1 MQNIAASSR
10 AHDKASAIA
19 TVRKMVRTVEGF
31 TPPRYPRNA
40 EAMWAGDN
48 GHMAFLL
55 RVELP
60 DVPGSLGALATA
72 LGGAGADIEAIEIVE
87 RRSDGRVVD
96 DVLLELPARVMPD
109 ALITACHQL
118 DGVKV
123 DWISRYNAGA
133 NLSMDLEAVERFTE
147 DPDQGHRRISS
158 RSSRR
163 RSVRTGRWRST
174 GSTASAVVMAKSSTA
189 PKLVDEATAWLG
201 IRKSKVLREVPE
213 WDSTVLAASP
223 ARDRRGDGFVVVVGR
238 HGGPEFLASELARLG
253 HMVSLAAS
261 VQSR

>member
-1 MQNIAASSR
+1 
-10 AHDKASAIA
+10 
-19 TVRKMVRTVEGF
+19 
-31 TPPRYPRNA
+31 
-40 EAMWAGDN
+40 MWAGDN

-87 RRSDGRVVD
+87 RRTDGRVVD

-118 DGVKV
+118 EGVKV

-133 NLSMDLEAVERFTE
+133 NLSMDLEAVEQFTE
-147 DPDQGHRRISS
+147 NPAKAIENLVEVIPSTFRTDWAMALHR
-158 RSSRR
+158 
-163 RSVRTGRWRST
+163 VEGE
-174 GSTASAVVMAKSSTA
+174 AVVMAKSSTA

>member
-1 MQNIAASSR
+1 
-10 AHDKASAIA
+10 
-19 TVRKMVRTVEGF
+19 
-31 TPPRYPRNA
+31 
-40 EAMWAGDN
+40 
-48 GHMAFLL
+48 MAFLL

-87 RRSDGRVVD
+87 RRADGRVVD
-96 DVLLELPARVMPD
+96 DVLLELPAQVMPD

-118 DGVKV
+118 EDVTV
-123 DWISRYNAGA
+123 AWISRYNAGA

-147 DPDQGHRRISS
+147 DPANAIDQLVEVIPATFRTDWAMALHRVDGQAA
-158 RSSRR
+158 
-163 RSVRTGRWRST
+163 VR
-174 GSTASAVVMAKSSTA
+174 ASSSTA
-189 PKLVDEATAWLG
+189 PKLVAEATEWLG
-201 IRKSKVLREVPE
+201 IRTSKVLRDVPE
-213 WDSTVLAASP
+213 WDSMVLAASP
-223 ARDRRGDGFVVVVGR
+223 ARDRGGDRFVVVVGR

>member
-1 MQNIAASSR
+1 M
-10 AHDKASAIA
+10 
-19 TVRKMVRTVEGF
+19 
-31 TPPRYPRNA
+31 PRYPRNPA
-40 EAMWAGDN
+40 ETAGGDN

-87 RRSDGRVVD
+87 RRADGRVVD

-109 ALITACHQL
+109 ALITACHRL
-118 DGVKV
+118 EGVEV
-123 DWISRYNAGA
+123 AWISRYNAGA

-147 DPDQGHRRISS
+147 DPEHAIARLVEVIPSTFRTDWAMALHR
-158 RSSRR
+158 
-163 RSVRTGRWRST
+163 VDGV
-174 GSTASAVVMAKSSTA
+174 AEVMSKSSTA
-189 PKLVDEATAWLG
+189 PKLVDEALSWLG
-201 IRKSKVLREVPE
+201 IRKAKALREVPE

-223 ARDRRGDGFVVVVGR
+223 GRDRRGGGFVVVVGR

-253 HMVSLAAS
+253 HMVSLAGS